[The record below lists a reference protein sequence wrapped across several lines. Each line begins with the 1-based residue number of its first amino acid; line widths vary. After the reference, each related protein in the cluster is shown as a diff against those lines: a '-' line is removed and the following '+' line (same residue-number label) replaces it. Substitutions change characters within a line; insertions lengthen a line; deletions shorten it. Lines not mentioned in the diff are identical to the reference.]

1 MTGRPTRV
9 VIADD
14 HVMYRRALRL
24 VLGLDGDI
32 VVVGEAGDGYTAVD
46 VVSSTRPD
54 VVVMDL
60 RMPRLGGV
68 EAIRALSRQ
77 VPDARI
83 VLVTMSDAREDIVA
97 ALEAGAHGCV
107 TKDVPGDRLAE
118 AIRAVRRG
126 EVYFSPAV
134 ASCLLHP
141 TVNESSASDV
151 DLLELDEREELVLQR
166 LARGERTAQIASGM
180 GIAESTIRHLLVT
193 INDRIRA
200 AARGAGPAGHG
211 GPTPASP

>member
-1 MTGRPTRV
+1 VTDRPIRV

-24 VLGLDGDI
+24 VVALDGDI

-46 VVSSTRPD
+46 VVAATRPD
-54 VVVMDL
+54 VVIMDL
-60 RMPRLGGV
+60 QMPRLGGV
-68 EAIRALSRQ
+68 EAIRALAGQ

-83 VLVTMSDAREDIVA
+83 VLVTMSDARHDIVA

-107 TKDVPGDRLAE
+107 TKDVPGDLLAD
-118 AIRAVRRG
+118 AIRAVHRG

-134 ASCLLHP
+134 AACLLHP
-141 TVNESSASDV
+141 PVNASATAQGAS
-151 DLLELDEREELVLQR
+151 LELDEREELVLRR

-180 GIAESTIRHLLVT
+180 GIAESTIRRLLVE
-193 INDRIRA
+193 INERIRA
-200 AARGAGPAGHG
+200 AADRAGRG
-211 GPTPASP
+211 GPSPASP